1 MRIFNKYGSKERLFE
16 VFQRVNGVILN
27 EEVLPKEKRQE
38 IIEEFVQYC
47 TNELGLEST
56 PELEIS
62 YDNKDAQDMRSYGLY
77 TPNENKLMVVAVN
90 RNLGD
95 ILRTIAHELVHHRQ
109 FLDNKLTQDSNKTGS
124 EQENEANAMAGVLMR
139 NFGKL
144 TPDIYE

>member
-1 MRIFNKYGSKERLFE
+1 MRVQHKYGSKERLFE
-16 VFQRVNGVILN
+16 VFQRVNGVVLK
-27 EEVLPKEKRQE
+27 EEVLPKERRQE

-47 TNELGLEST
+47 ANELNLEST

-62 YDNKDAQDMRSYGLY
+62 YNNKDAQDMRSYGLY
-77 TPNENKLMVVAVN
+77 TPYNNKLMVVAVN

-139 NFGKL
+139 NFGKT

>member
-1 MRIFNKYGSKERLFE
+1 MKVFNKYGSKERLFE
-16 VFQRVNGVILN
+16 VFQRVNNVVLN
-27 EEVLPKEKRQE
+27 EEVLPKERRQE

-47 TNELGLEST
+47 ADELKLEDT

-77 TPNENKLMVVAVN
+77 TPHQNKLMVVAVN

-109 FLDNKLTQDSNKTGS
+109 FLDNKLTQDSNTTGS

-139 NFGKL
+139 NFGKK

>member
-1 MRIFNKYGSKERLFE
+1 MRVFHKYGSKERLFE
-16 VFQRVNGVILN
+16 VFQRVNNTMIN
-27 EEVLPKEKRQE
+27 EEVLPKERRQE
-38 IIEEFVQYC
+38 IIQDFVEYC
-47 TNELGLEST
+47 AKELNLEDT

-77 TPNENKLMVVAVN
+77 TPYNNKLMVVAVN

-109 FLDNKLTQDSNKTGS
+109 FLDNKLTQDSNETGS

-139 NFGKL
+139 NFGKI
-144 TPDIYE
+144 TPEIYE

>member
-1 MRIFNKYGSKERLFE
+1 MRVFHKYGSKERLFE
-16 VFQRVNGVILN
+16 VFQRVNGVVLN
-27 EEVLPKEKRQE
+27 EEVLPKERRQE
-38 IIEEFVQYC
+38 IIEEFVRYC
-47 TNELGLEST
+47 ANELNLEST

-77 TPNENKLMVVAVN
+77 TPYNNKLMVVAVN

-109 FLDNKLTQDSNKTGS
+109 FLDNKLTADSNKTGS

-139 NFGKL
+139 NFGKI

>member
-1 MRIFNKYGSKERLFE
+1 MRVFHKYGSKERLFE
-16 VFQRVNGVILN
+16 VFQRVNNVVLK
-27 EEVLPKEKRQE
+27 EEVLPKERRQE
-38 IIEEFVQYC
+38 IIEEFVRYC
-47 TNELGLEST
+47 ANELNLEST

-77 TPNENKLMVVAVN
+77 TPYNNRLLVVAVN

-109 FLDNKLTQDSNKTGS
+109 FLDNELTADSNKTGS

-144 TPDIYE
+144 TPEIYE